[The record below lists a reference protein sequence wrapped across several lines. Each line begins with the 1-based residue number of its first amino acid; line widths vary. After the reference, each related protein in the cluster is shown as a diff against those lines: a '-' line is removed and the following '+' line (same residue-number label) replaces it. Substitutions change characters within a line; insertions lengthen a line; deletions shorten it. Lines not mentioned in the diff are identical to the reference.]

1 MLSTAEGFLLSIATS
16 EVMLGVIGNGFIAVV
31 NCTNCARNKMI
42 SKISFILT
50 GLAISR
56 IFLVWL
62 LISEAFIK
70 IFSPNLLSS
79 INIIELISYL
89 WIIISQLSFWFVTT
103 LSIFYFVKIVNFSH
117 YIFLWLKRRI
127 NTVFFLLIG
136 CLFVSW
142 LFTFQ
147 VAVKIIRDGKM
158 QYINTSWRIRVKKSE
173 LIFHY
178 AFTNN
183 MLSHIIFMIMSIVCF
198 LLIIS
203 PWRHNKRMQ
212 LSESGFRDLNTEV
225 HVKAIKVLMSFIII
239 FALHFMGVTINV
251 ICLFIPESNLLF
263 MFGLT
268 TAFIY
273 PCCHSLILILANSQL
288 KQDSVRILQQVKCSE
303 KGKPHDSLEEK

>member
-89 WIIISQLSFWFVTT
+89 WIIISQLSFWFATT

-183 MLSHIIFMIMSIVCF
+183 MLSHIIFMIMLIVCF

-212 LSESGFRDLNTEV
+212 LNESGFRDLNTEV

-239 FALHFMGVTINV
+239 FALHFMGVTINI